1 MKNRWVRL
9 IISSILIM
17 GLTVPTAAFAG
28 EDRINDVKYDQE
40 KPSKEE
46 IARKKA
52 QYRVPRSLNSDD
64 VETFLQVESDVWSV
78 LSANLDEDDYG
89 GMYIEDDVLHI
100 KTKKEQKV
108 QSLVSQVKGCVP
120 VKLRSA
126 TQKIVYENDCVYT
139 MSELDAAC
147 DKIWNAEKNGEVDVV
162 GVGTDEKLNGLI
174 VEAPE
179 WNNEKKQTISDVS
192 GIDMEHLTFEI
203 SEGNFEDMALNDAM
217 AGDKIHGDESGAESS
232 LGCGVYYEIEGI
244 SDDGDGDY
252 GWITSAHNYVDGE
265 DIYLWSYYMGRIDF
279 MNIGPVNGN
288 NYAYADVAV
297 IYKNKKSEVEY
308 NMKVCGTDKLIMNT
322 GKAVQ
327 GEDVRMYGAT
337 SGHKDGEVI
346 SANYQCKW
354 SGVGA
359 GTYRRMIKTDI
370 ETAKGDSGG
379 PLVRTLDNGQYTLLG
394 IVKGR
399 ESSDNQA
406 IFTAWSSIESRLEFE
421 FTENKIGSVDVWL
434 WP

>member
-28 EDRINDVKYDQE
+28 EDRTNDVKYDQE

-52 QYRVPRSLNSDD
+52 QYRVPRSLDDND

-100 KTKKEQKV
+100 KTKKKQKV

-120 VKLRSA
+120 TKLRSA

-192 GIDMEHLTFEI
+192 G
-203 SEGNFEDMALNDAM
+203 S
-217 AGDKIHGDESGAESS
+217 
-232 LGCGVYYEIEGI
+232 
-244 SDDGDGDY
+244 
-252 GWITSAHNYVDGE
+252 
-265 DIYLWSYYMGRIDF
+265 
-279 MNIGPVNGN
+279 
-288 NYAYADVAV
+288 
-297 IYKNKKSEVEY
+297 
-308 NMKVCGTDKLIMNT
+308 
-322 GKAVQ
+322 
-327 GEDVRMYGAT
+327 
-337 SGHKDGEVI
+337 
-346 SANYQCKW
+346 
-354 SGVGA
+354 
-359 GTYRRMIKTDI
+359 
-370 ETAKGDSGG
+370 
-379 PLVRTLDNGQYTLLG
+379 
-394 IVKGR
+394 
-399 ESSDNQA
+399 
-406 IFTAWSSIESRLEFE
+406 
-421 FTENKIGSVDVWL
+421 
-434 WP
+434 

>member
-28 EDRINDVKYDQE
+28 EDRTNDVKYDQE

-52 QYRVPRSLNSDD
+52 QYRVPRSLNDDD

-120 VKLRSA
+120 TKLRSA

-232 LGCGVYYEIEGI
+232 LGCGVYYEIEGL
-244 SDDGDGDY
+244 SDEGDGDY

-354 SGVGA
+354 NGEGA